1 MFIPLPPYFVEKR
14 LEGVENKGSVLRKAE
29 KRDWM

>member
-1 MFIPLPPYFVEKR
+1 MVIPPPPCFGEKR
-14 LEGVENKGSVLRKAE
+14 LERVENKGSALRKAE